1 MINYLIFPIQLFY
14 NLDHLDKSY
23 KIYLLEEPRYFIDFK
38 YHKLKLA
45 YHRATMRKYYNF
57 LKKENYNV
65 KYIEY
70 KNITKDFYNNLKN
83 VIFMDPSDYVLENKL
98 KKLLKENLIK
108 IEDTKNF
115 LISNNELSTIKEII
129 YKNNKYLHDNFYKY
143 QRKKLNIL
151 MNNNKPLNNIWTYD
165 TKNRLKI
172 PKDHN
177 VIKIKFL
184 SNKVNYKQE
193 AIEYVNK
200 NFENNYGSLDN
211 FIYPIDEKE
220 SKKWLL
226 TFLKTR
232 LLYFGKYQDAVLDNN
247 NFIYHSIL
255 TPMMNIGLLTD
266 KYVIKISYEFYL
278 KNKTKIPIESFEGFI
293 RQIIGWRN
301 YVYTIYKLEGLNM
314 KKCNFLN
321 HTNKINEK
329 FWTGETGIFPIDNI
343 INNIIKYSYVHHIER
358 LMYLGNF
365 MLLCFIHP
373 EQVYKIFMEWTID
386 AYEWVMIPNV
396 FGMSQYACENLMMN
410 RPYFSSSNYILKMS
424 NYKKDKWCI
433 IWDNLYYNFINKHK
447 NIFKSNYAIAQMVK
461 HWNNKNIK
469 EQNEIIK
476 NASIFLKELFK

>member
-45 YHRATMRKYYNF
+45 YHRATMKKYYNF

-211 FIYPIDEKE
+211 FIYPIDEKN
-220 SKKWLL
+220 
-226 TFLKTR
+226 
-232 LLYFGKYQDAVLDNN
+232 Q
-247 NFIYHSIL
+247 
-255 TPMMNIGLLTD
+255 
-266 KYVIKISYEFYL
+266 
-278 KNKTKIPIESFEGFI
+278 KNG
-293 RQIIGWRN
+293 
-301 YVYTIYKLEGLNM
+301 Y
-314 KKCNFLN
+314 
-321 HTNKINEK
+321 
-329 FWTGETGIFPIDNI
+329 
-343 INNIIKYSYVHHIER
+343 
-358 LMYLGNF
+358 
-365 MLLCFIHP
+365 
-373 EQVYKIFMEWTID
+373 
-386 AYEWVMIPNV
+386 
-396 FGMSQYACENLMMN
+396 
-410 RPYFSSSNYILKMS
+410 
-424 NYKKDKWCI
+424 
-433 IWDNLYYNFINKHK
+433 
-447 NIFKSNYAIAQMVK
+447 
-461 HWNNKNIK
+461 
-469 EQNEIIK
+469 
-476 NASIFLKELFK
+476 